1 MTPRLWSIVFHLH
14 ADAMATVHV
23 HVDSRL
29 LLPSCESRPVPDA
42 LRYVEAVLVDVHP
55 NDQLALRVQSI
66 TGAPE
71 SRRCRDALDAKLW
84 LRERVALLRRTLGL
98 GPPGATFEEGDDSH
112 GSGVRPALPDEL
124 AAAPPRR
131 PFKRGS

>member
-1 MTPRLWSIVFHLH
+1 MSPRLWSIVFHLH
-14 ADAMATVHV
+14 ADATATVHV

-42 LRYVEAVLVDVHP
+42 LRYVEAVLVDVHAS
-55 NDQLALRVQSI
+55 DQLALRVQSI
-66 TGAPE
+66 TGTPE

-84 LRERVALLRRTLGL
+84 LRERVAVLRRTLGS
-98 GPPGATFEEGDDSH
+98 GPPGATVEEADDSH
-112 GSGVRPALPDEL
+112 DSGVRPALRDES
-124 AAAPPRR
+124 AVAPPRR

>member
-14 ADAMATVHV
+14 ADALATVHV

-29 LLPSCESRPVPDA
+29 LLPSCESRPVAHA

-66 TGAPE
+66 TGTPE

-84 LRERVALLRRTLGL
+84 LRDRVAC
-98 GPPGATFEEGDDSH
+98 
-112 GSGVRPALPDEL
+112 
-124 AAAPPRR
+124 AAPRAGTGPPRR
-131 PFKRGS
+131 RGRRSR